1 MPEKDRGAARARL
14 PPGTAEALR
23 LATVALD
30 ETLARSAYRW
40 IDLSALYGAAG
51 VAC

>member
-1 MPEKDRGAARARL
+1 
-14 PPGTAEALR
+14 
-23 LATVALD
+23 LATLALD
-30 ETLARSAYRW
+30 HTLARSAYRW